1 VGTGGIISGSFG
13 ASAIALGLKTVLLGI
28 SAGTFTGLDLDAP
41 GPTPIFGNAAL
52 DALFEA
58 VLAALVLVT
67 ILLAAFAMAQEAQKR
82 PYGTLS
88 SVTARV
94 RWRWLAVCLAL
105 AAGFCAVLVGASLLL
120 GYSVDGSAIAET
132 MNTDATSRGWWQAA
146 QLPQLIIGIVLIE
159 YVFRGWILQA
169 VGACTLETRHGPVG
183 RAFGVVFGTPW
194 PAIVISAAL
203 FACMVD
209 YGGGGFTLFV
219 FGVVVGWL
227 AVRTGGLEASIALA
241 LVYLVGVGLRT
252 DDGEDLP
259 WRHVITIGAV
269 LVFAAASVWLAR
281 RQHVQT
287 VSAAPQ
293 GRPPEI
299 SASKSAQKS
308 ARHRSHL

>member
-105 AAGFCAVLVGASLLL
+105 AAGFCAVLVGATLLL
-120 GYSVDGSAIAET
+120 DFSVDGSALAET
-132 MNTDATSRGWWQAA
+132 MNAEVTSRSWA
-146 QLPQLIIGIVLIE
+146 QVAELPQLIIAIVVME
-159 YVFRGWILQA
+159 YIFRGWLLQA
-169 VGACTLETRHGPVG
+169 VGSCTLEARRGPVG
-183 RAFGVVFGTPW
+183 RALSVVFLTPW

-219 FGVVVGWL
+219 FGVVAGWL
-227 AVRTGGLEASIALA
+227 AVRTGGLEASIALTA
-241 LVYLVGVGLRT
+241 VYLVSVGLRT
-252 DDGEDLP
+252 DDGDAVA
-259 WRHVITIGAV
+259 WRHVISIGAV
-269 LVFAAASVWLAR
+269 LLFAAAAALLAR
-281 RQHVQT
+281 RQHIQT
-287 VSAAPQ
+287 VSAAPTAQ
-293 GRPPEI
+293 HPSPLP
-299 SASKSAQKS
+299 AS
-308 ARHRSHL
+308 

>member
-1 VGTGGIISGSFG
+1 VGTGGIICAFFG
-13 ASAIALGLKTVLLGI
+13 ASAVALGLETVLFGI
-28 SAGTFTGLDLDAP
+28 RAGMFTGLDLDAP
-41 GPTPIFGNAAL
+41 GPAPIFGNAAL
-52 DALFEA
+52 DALFSA
-58 VLAALVLVT
+58 ILATGV
-67 ILLAAFAMAQEAQKR
+67 LLATLSAVFAMAKDAQKR
-82 PYGTLS
+82 PPGTLS

-105 AAGFCAVLVGASLLL
+105 AVGLCAPFVGIGLLVADTTHTENTSL
-120 GYSVDGSAIAET
+120 
-132 MNTDATSRGWWQAA
+132 GWTQAVEV
-146 QLPQLIIGIVLIE
+146 PQLIIWIVLVE
-159 YVFRGWILQA
+159 YLFRGWILQA
-169 VGACTLETRHGPVG
+169 LGACTLETRSGRVG
-183 RAFGVVFGTPW
+183 QALSVVFRTQW